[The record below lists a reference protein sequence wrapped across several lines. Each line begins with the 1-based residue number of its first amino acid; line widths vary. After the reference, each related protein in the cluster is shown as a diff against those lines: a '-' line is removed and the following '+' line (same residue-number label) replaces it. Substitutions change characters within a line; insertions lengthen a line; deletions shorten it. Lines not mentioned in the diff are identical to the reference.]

1 MTNRGSRKGFTL
13 IELLVVIAIIA
24 VLIAL
29 LLPAVQ
35 AAREAARR
43 SQCINNLKQIGLAM
57 HNYISSNGT
66 VPLGASLQPYD
77 VGGWYNAANNSTNGN
92 MWNWDSWSAHAL
104 MLPYMEQNP
113 IYSAINFSYST
124 GGSNQNAV
132 GTLAY
137 FINSTGMNTVIS
149 TLGCP
154 SDGSWNSVKSNG
166 GVNICSYGLSMG
178 TSTYST
184 SGVGAPVTG
193 LFGYQ
198 TQVTLAQIT
207 DGTSNT
213 IAFGEQLVGDTNANS
228 MNRSIAT
235 GNGPAPAGSLADQY
249 DASSVGGSLQAA
261 LTGLAADIASCNTQF
276 KTGPRE
282 NDRGY
287 RWGMGCPG
295 WTMLNTVM
303 PPNGGGQASFGA
315 CRVNCCAD
323 GQSEHDEFNI
333 ISSYHSGG
341 VNVGMADGSA
351 RFIKSSISIPT
362 WWALGTKGN
371 GEVVSSDQY

>member
-1 MTNRGSRKGFTL
+1 MSNRGSRRGFTL

-43 SQCINNLKQIGLAM
+43 SQCVNNLKQIGLAM
-57 HNYISSNGT
+57 HNYISANGGL
-66 VPLGASLQPYD
+66 PSGASLAPYA
-77 VGGWYNAANNSTNGN
+77 VGGYYNQSNNTVNGA

-104 MLPYMEQNP
+104 MLPYMEQSA
-113 IYSAINFSYST
+113 IWSAINFQYST
-124 GGSNQNAV
+124 GGANQNGVAQP
-132 GTLAY
+132 GY
-137 FINSTGMNTVIS
+137 FVNSTALNTVIS

-154 SDGSWNSVKSNG
+154 TDSSWNSLKTNG

-178 TSTYST
+178 TSAYST
-184 SGVGAPVTG
+184 SAVGQPVTG

-198 TQVTLAQIT
+198 TKVELADIT

-213 IAFGEQLVGDTNANS
+213 IAFGEQLVGDKNANA

-235 GNGPAPAGSLADQY
+235 GNGGAPAGSLAGAY
-249 DASSVGGSLQAA
+249 DASTVGGSTQSA
-261 LTGLAADIASCNTQF
+261 LNGLAADIASCNKQF
-276 KTGPRE
+276 VSGPRE

-295 WTMLNTVM
+295 WTMLNVVM
-303 PPNGGGQASFGA
+303 PPNGGGQARFGA
-315 CRVNCCAD
+315 CRVGCCAD
-323 GQSEHDEFNI
+323 GQSEHDHFNI

-341 VNVGMADGSA
+341 VNVSMADGSV
-351 RFIKSSISIPT
+351 RFIKSTISVPT
-362 WWALGTKGN
+362 WWAIGTKGN
-371 GEVVSSDQY
+371 GEVVSSDAY